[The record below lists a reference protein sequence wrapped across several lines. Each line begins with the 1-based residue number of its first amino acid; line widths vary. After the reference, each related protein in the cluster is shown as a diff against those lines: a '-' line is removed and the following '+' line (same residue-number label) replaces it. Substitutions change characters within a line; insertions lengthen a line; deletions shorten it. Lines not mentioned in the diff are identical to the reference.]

1 MKATTFLILILAVSF
16 GINSCKSS
24 KKSTAKFEIPV
35 GDNSMTSL
43 DWDGTYQGILPCADC
58 EGIKTQLVLKEDLS
72 YNLITSYLGKEENI
86 FETKGTFTW
95 DKNGSNIML
104 DNSEKQVYKVGE
116 NKLFLLDKSG
126 NRIEGNLAKNYTLE
140 KEDMEITDKHWE
152 LVQLNGKT
160 IEVDKDAFIK
170 LDSENNHFNGNSSC
184 NVINGSFELSGNNGI
199 TLSNIVMTRMA
210 CIDNNVEH
218 EFLQVLNQ
226 ITNYLIT
233 KNELLLQNSQGIVLA
248 KFQSDFFN

>member
-58 EGIKTQLVLKEDLS
+58 EGIKTQLVLKEDLT

-86 FETKGTFTW
+86 FETNGTFTW
-95 DKNGSNIML
+95 DKNGSKITL
-104 DNSEKQVYKVGE
+104 DNSEKQGYKVGE
-116 NKLFLLDKSG
+116 DKLFHLDKSG
-126 NRIEGNLAKNYTLE
+126 NLIEGDLAKNYTLE
-140 KEDMEITDKHWE
+140 KEDMEITGKHWK
-152 LVQLNGKT
+152 LVQLNGKI

-170 LDSENNHFNGNSSC
+170 LNSENNYFNGNSSC
-184 NVINGSFELSGNNGI
+184 NAINGSFELSGDNGI
-199 TLSNIVMTRMA
+199 KFSKIVMTRMA

-218 EFLQVLNQ
+218 EFMQVLDQ
-226 ITNYLIT
+226 ITTYQAT
-233 KNELLLQNSQGIVLA
+233 KNELLLQNNKGVEMA
-248 KFQSDFFN
+248 KFQSDFFK